1 MIHLPSDIKSR
12 PLKESVFRRECSY
25 LLLWAQ
31 REALKPL
38 DIEGGVELGIPCPL
52 QSKVPVMA
60 PPLLSDGAQVGVD
73 GKHPPLSAAGVTER
87 GNKTGEE
94 QSSLLRTCS
103 GVQ

>member
-1 MIHLPSDIKSR
+1 MFGSD
-12 PLKESVFRRECSY
+12 CSY

-38 DIEGGVELGIPCPL
+38 DIEGGVELGVPCPL

-87 GNKTGEE
+87 
-94 QSSLLRTCS
+94 
-103 GVQ
+103 